1 MHVDDVRRI
10 LIEANRP
17 MPARLLRLQGW
28 RGADLRCAL
37 GAGAAMRLGPAA
49 CAVQATLG
57 LAVPSAALYAVFAAA
72 ALLGVVA
79 RNHPVE
85 LAWVWW
91 ARRSGRPVP
100 PANRAGR
107 RFACALGAVCFALAG
122 LGVSAQ
128 LPAVTLTMGLLM
140 VLIPGFVAATNLCVP
155 SLVLTLLVG
164 AERVSSRR
172 LASRS
177 AVTHGAER
185 PLLSQPGGDA
195 VGELGVPLRP

>member
-17 MPARLLRLQGW
+17 VPARLLRLQGW

-37 GAGAAMRLGPAA
+37 DAGAAMRLGPAA

-85 LAWVWW
+85 LAWIWW

-172 LASRS
+172 LTSRS
-177 AVTHGAER
+177 AVTHGVKG
-185 PLLSQPGGDA
+185 PLLGQPGGDA
-195 VGELGVPLRP
+195 VGELEVPLRP